1 MTNFS
6 RRDFLKLL
14 GAASVGALA
23 SERVL
28 SLKAADNSK
37 PNIIIILWD
46 AFSARH
52 LSLYGYPRQ
61 TTPNI
66 DAFAEY
72 STVYHNHYS
81 GGNFTTCGTASML
94 TGMIPWK
101 HRAIN
106 YDGLVRAE
114 YIHNNPYTLL
124 GSDYK
129 RLMFAQNPWPDRL
142 VGQYYEDVDRFLPP
156 TAFSLLEDSPVF
168 FENDRAIASVALS
181 SFLMPIQGGNAPVGS
196 SILGYMNKSRVLNFA
211 DGQKS
216 PRYPKGIPEA
226 MNMGYMI
233 PYLNEDVYEGLFS
246 EMTQLEKNGDPF
258 FSYFHLYSPHYPY
271 RPRNDYLKMFR
282 DDGFAPVSKPIHPLS
297 VGLQQD
303 YLNGQRDMYD
313 RQIAQIDEEFGR
325 LIPRLEESGVLENS
339 YIIFTADHGELF
351 ERGFAGH
358 GFQFMYESV
367 LHIPLIIHAPGQTK
381 RQDIHALTSNTDIL
395 PTILSIA
402 GKETTPDMDGRI
414 LPGLGGEVD
423 EDRPIISLVG
433 VDNSAFGVIKK
444 AVIAMRKR
452 EFKLIAYLGYED
464 SYKKSFELYNIE
476 TDPEELDDL
485 SDRDTATLSAMKDE
499 LLTYLDEANKPFRK
513 S

>member
-106 YDGLVRAE
+106 YDGLVRAD

-168 FENDRAIASVALS
+168 FENDRAIASVAMS

-258 FSYFHLYSPHYPY
+258 FSYFHLYSPH
-271 RPRNDYLKMFR
+271 
-282 DDGFAPVSKPIHPLS
+282 
-297 VGLQQD
+297 
-303 YLNGQRDMYD
+303 
-313 RQIAQIDEEFGR
+313 
-325 LIPRLEESGVLENS
+325 
-339 YIIFTADHGELF
+339 
-351 ERGFAGH
+351 
-358 GFQFMYESV
+358 
-367 LHIPLIIHAPGQTK
+367 
-381 RQDIHALTSNTDIL
+381 
-395 PTILSIA
+395 
-402 GKETTPDMDGRI
+402 
-414 LPGLGGEVD
+414 
-423 EDRPIISLVG
+423 
-433 VDNSAFGVIKK
+433 
-444 AVIAMRKR
+444 
-452 EFKLIAYLGYED
+452 
-464 SYKKSFELYNIE
+464 
-476 TDPEELDDL
+476 
-485 SDRDTATLSAMKDE
+485 
-499 LLTYLDEANKPFRK
+499 
-513 S
+513 